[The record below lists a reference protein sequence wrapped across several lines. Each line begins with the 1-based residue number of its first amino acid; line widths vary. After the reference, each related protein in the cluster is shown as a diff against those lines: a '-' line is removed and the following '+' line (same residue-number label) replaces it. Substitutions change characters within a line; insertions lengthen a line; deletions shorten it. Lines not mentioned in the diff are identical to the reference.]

1 MQPLRVR
8 LRLTVEQNIFNM
20 LNKYLTFLYLLIIS
34 SFQLVG
40 QAITTNLIT
49 PEDAIQNVLLGAGI
63 NATNITYNG
72 NAAAAQN
79 THPNV
84 LEFDATGTTF
94 PIESGIHL
102 STSGAPLINDADL
115 DAISGGASTNGT
127 IIEFDFIPDGTF
139 ISFDYIFA
147 SAEYT
152 SFTCSQFNDV
162 FGFFISGPGING
174 PFTNNAVNIATVP
187 NTNVPVGINTVNQG
201 FASGGGNQPCLDA
214 DPNFQN
220 NTQYYTT
227 DYNTIYNASGTI
239 VNFNGSTVVL
249 PAETNVDC
257 NETYHIK
264 LAITNAIDQSFDSGV
279 FLEAGSFAS
288 DNVEISLEADNSF
301 LDTLIY
307 RGCSEGLLDFNR
319 FSCDLNDSLII
330 FIETGGTAVEVTDY
344 DELPD
349 SVIFLPGESNIS
361 LNIVP
366 TASGVTQNP
375 ESIIITVF
383 FIDEDGDT
391 ISSTGT
397 IWITDAPD
405 PVPVTIDTTIYCA
418 NDSLPVYGYLT
429 GGFPPYTYEWELS
442 GSTDSTDFVSVL
454 DNGEYYFTIT
464 MSDQCNTV
472 VDSARVVVDQTLS
485 IDDMFQFMAEC
496 GLPTGAVS
504 GIGSGFTGTPEYTW
518 SGPGPSDS
526 AQSINASVWEDL
538 PSGWYYFSIEDNVCF
553 VNDSI
558 FLEEEPPPT
567 ADFDANPTNGN
578 APLDVT
584 FINNSDPA
592 DTYEWDF
599 GNGEGVTVTDL
610 SNQNTTYTE
619 EGVFTVTLTVTDG
632 ACSDVATENID
643 VILLLPLEYDMPNV
657 FTPNGD
663 GSNDVFTINPVNAV
677 SLEMVIFN
685 RWGNV
690 VYESNDV
697 EGTWNGRN
705 NNNGAEVT
713 EGTYFYKFTIEAQDG
728 EIITEH
734 GFVQLVRD
742 N

>member
-1 MQPLRVR
+1 MSIRF
-8 LRLTVEQNIFNM
+8 I
-20 LNKYLTFLYLLIIS
+20 LYYFLIIIIGN
-34 SFQLVG
+34 QLFA
-40 QAITTNLIT
+40 QTITTNAIT

-63 NATNITYNG
+63 NATNVTYNG
-72 NAAAAQN
+72 SAANAQI

-102 STSGAPLINDADL
+102 ATSGAPGITDADL
-115 DAISGGASTNGT
+115 NTISGGAATNGT
-127 IIEFDFIPDGTF
+127 IIEFDFVPDGTF

-147 SAEYT
+147 SSEYT
-152 SFTCSQFNDV
+152 SYTCSQFNDV

-174 PFTNNAVNIATVP
+174 PFDNNAVNIATVP
-187 NTNVPVGINTVNQG
+187 NTNVPVAINTVNQG
-201 FASGGGNQPCLDA
+201 FASSGSNQPCLDA

-227 DYNTIYNASGTI
+227 DYNTIYNSSPTLI
-239 VNFNGSTVVL
+239 SFNGSTVVL
-249 PAETNVDC
+249 PAQINVDC
-257 NETYHIK
+257 DETYHIK
-264 LAITNAIDQSFDSGV
+264 LAVSNAVDQILDSGV
-279 FLEAGSFAS
+279 FLEAGSFSS
-288 DNVEISLEADNSF
+288 DNVEISIEADNSF

-307 RGCSEGLLDFNR
+307 RGCSEGVIEFNR
-319 FSCDLNDSLII
+319 FSCDLNDSLTI
-330 FIETGGTAVEVTDY
+330 FVETDGSAIEGVDY
-344 DELPD
+344 DDLPD
-349 SVIFLPGESNIS
+349 SVVFLPGENNIS
-361 LNIVP
+361 FNIVP
-366 TASGVTQNP
+366 TATGVTQSP
-375 ESIIITVF
+375 ESIEITVF
-383 FIDEDGDT
+383 FVDEEGDT
-391 ISSTGT
+391 ITSSGT

-418 NDSLPVYGYLT
+418 NDSLPIYGYLED
-429 GGFPPYTYEWELS
+429 GFPPYSYEWELS
-442 GSTDSTDFVSVL
+442 GTLDSTDVVSVTE
-454 DNGEYYFTIT
+454 NGEYYFIIS
-464 MSDQCNTV
+464 MSDQCNTI
-472 VDSARVVVDQTLS
+472 VDSARVVLDQTLA
-485 IDDMFQFMAEC
+485 IDTMLQFMAEC

-538 PSGWYYFSIEDNVCF
+538 SSGWYYFTIEDNVCS

-567 ADFDANPTNGN
+567 ADFDANPPNGN

-584 FINNSDPA
+584 FVNNSDPA

-599 GNGEGVTVTDL
+599 GNGSDTTVTDL
-610 SNQNTTYTE
+610 SDQNATYTE
-619 EGVFTVTLTVTDG
+619 EGIFTVTLTVTEG

-690 VYESNDV
+690 VYESDDV
-697 EGTWNGRN
+697 DGVWNGRN
-705 NNNGAEVT
+705 KNNGAELND
-713 EGTYFYKFTIEAQDG
+713 GTYFYKFTIEAQNGD
-728 EIITEH
+728 IITEH

>member
-1 MQPLRVR
+1 MF
-8 LRLTVEQNIFNM
+8 T
-20 LNKYLTFLYLLIIS
+20 KYLTLTILLTA
-34 SFQLVG
+34 FNVQFFAQG
-40 QAITTNLIT
+40 ITTNQIT
-49 PEDAIQNVLLGAGI
+49 PEDAVQNVLLGAGI
-63 NATNITYNG
+63 NATNVTYNG
-72 NAAAAQN
+72 TAAGAQN
-79 THPNV
+79 LHPNV

-94 PIESGIHL
+94 PIQSGIHL
-102 STSGAPLINDADL
+102 ATSGAPVINDSDL
-115 DAISGGASTNGT
+115 DAISGGAATNGT

-147 SAEYT
+147 SSEYT
-152 SFTCSQFNDV
+152 SYTCSQFNDV

-174 PFTNNAVNIATVP
+174 PFTNNAINIATVP
-187 NTNVPVGINTVNQG
+187 NTNVPVAINTVNQG
-201 FASGGGNQPCLDA
+201 FASSGSNQPCLDA

-227 DYNTIYNASGTI
+227 DYNTIYNNSSTI
-239 VNFNGSTVVL
+239 INFNGSTVVL
-249 PAETNVDC
+249 PAQTNVDC
-257 NETYHIK
+257 DEVYHIK
-264 LAITNAIDQSFDSGV
+264 LAVSNAVDQILDSGV

-288 DNVEISLEADNSF
+288 DNVEISIEADNSF

-307 RGCSEGLLDFNR
+307 RGCSEGLIEFNR
-319 FSCDLNDSLII
+319 FSCDLNDSLTIYV
-330 FIETGGTAVEVTDY
+330 ETGGSAVEGDDY
-344 DELPD
+344 DDLPD
-349 SVIFLPGESNIS
+349 SVIFLPGEDNIS
-361 LNIVP
+361 FNIVP
-366 TASGVTQNP
+366 TSTGTTQNP
-375 ESIIITVF
+375 ESIEITVF
-383 FIDEDGDT
+383 FIDDNGDT
-391 ISSTGT
+391 ITTTGT

-442 GSTDSTDFVSVL
+442 GSTDSTDIVSATE
-454 DNGEYYFTIT
+454 NGEYYFIIT

-485 IDDMFQFMAEC
+485 IDTMFQFMAEC

-518 SGPGPSDS
+518 SGPGASDS

-558 FLEEEPPPT
+558 FLEQEPPPT

-584 FINNSDPA
+584 FTNNSDPA

-619 EGVFTVTLTVTDG
+619 EGIFTVTLTVTDG

-742 N
+742 NN